1 MERQRKIE
9 NKPKIIQLMVLLF
22 GVRLFGV
29 GIFIVHP
36 FSGLENQQEKP
47 ICPNP

>member
-22 GVRLFGV
+22 GVRLFEM
-29 GIFIVHP
+29 GIFIVLP
-36 FSGLENQQEKP
+36 FSSPENWEEKP
-47 ICPNP
+47 ICRNP

>member
-22 GVRLFGV
+22 GVRLFGT
-29 GIFIVHP
+29 GIFTVHP
-36 FSGLENQQEKP
+36 FSGLDNWEEKP
-47 ICPNP
+47 ICRNP